1 MTDRLKPK
9 LLKYCGKKCRMLETI
24 AAAVSVDQFRLNAV
38 EIETYTTTQQDVVVL
53 EWYKQQMRAQQAC

>member
-1 MTDRLKPK
+1 
-9 LLKYCGKKCRMLETI
+9 MLETI

-38 EIETYTTTQQDVVVL
+38 EIETYTTTQQDVEVL